1 MPAYLE
7 LSEGEKSLK
16 YSCGPVVAIGRDP
29 ASTVPLDDPTVS
41 RNHALIRMVGREQ
54 YYLIDVGSRN
64 GSFLNDRRI
73 STPKLLQS
81 GDVIAIGSSSLI
93 FHQDEILEKILPDEG
108 LRGGSTVLHVAS
120 RIRLIT
126 ILVADIRGFTEL
138 AESISIR
145 DLSEVMSQW
154 LELVEQAVEK
164 RKGRVD
170 KFIGDAVMA
179 VWDDEGDPG
188 EHVFESLRTSCEI
201 HHLTR
206 DLGEKYLQNATELRV
221 GVGINSGEAA
231 IGIGADNTALG
242 DAVNL
247 AFRLES
253 TTKEWN
259 CDVVI
264 SESSFCF
271 LSGASLKGR
280 EEVVTVR
287 GKSIPTKVRALSFD
301 EVRDYLEQSDTLAG

>member
-1 MPAYLE
+1 MAAYLE
-7 LSEGEKSLK
+7 LFQGERCLK
-16 YSCGPVVAIGRDP
+16 YPCGPVVALGRD
-29 ASTVPLDDPTVS
+29 ATNTVPLDDPTVS

-73 STPKLLQS
+73 STPKLLKS
-81 GDVIAIGSSSLI
+81 GDVIAIGNTFLI
-93 FHQDEILEKILPDEG
+93 FHQDGISENVLPDEG
-108 LRGGSTVLHVAS
+108 LRGSTVLHMTWRVV
-120 RIRLIT
+120 LMT
-126 ILVADIRGFTEL
+126 ILVADIRGFTKL

-145 DLSEVMSQW
+145 DLTEVMSQW
-154 LELVEQAVEK
+154 IELVEKAVEK
-164 RKGRVD
+164 RNGRVD

-179 VWDDEGDPG
+179 VWDNEGDPG
-188 EHVFESLRTSCEI
+188 EHVLESLGTSWEI
-201 HHLTR
+201 HELTR
-206 DLGEKYLQNATELRV
+206 NLGKKYLPEATELRV

-231 IGIGADNTALG
+231 LRVGTDNTALG

-253 TTKEWN
+253 TAKEWN

-264 SESSFCF
+264 SESSFCH
-271 LSGASLKGR
+271 LPGEILKGR

-287 GKSIPTKVRALSFD
+287 GKSVPTRVRALTFD
-301 EVRDYLEQSDTLAG
+301 EVRKYINQAES

>member
-1 MPAYLE
+1 
-7 LSEGEKSLK
+7 
-16 YSCGPVVAIGRDP
+16 
-29 ASTVPLDDPTVS
+29 
-41 RNHALIRMVGREQ
+41 
-54 YYLIDVGSRN
+54 
-64 GSFLNDRRI
+64 
-73 STPKLLQS
+73 
-81 GDVIAIGSSSLI
+81 
-93 FHQDEILEKILPDEG
+93 
-108 LRGGSTVLHVAS
+108 
-120 RIRLIT
+120 

-154 LELVEQAVEK
+154 LELVEKAVEK

>member
-1 MPAYLE
+1 MPAYIE
-7 LSEGEKSLK
+7 LFQGEKCLK
-16 YSCGPVVAIGRDP
+16 YPCGPVVALGRD
-29 ASTVPLDDPTVS
+29 ATNTVPLDDPTVS

-81 GDVIAIGSSSLI
+81 GDVIAIGSTSLI
-93 FHQDEILEKILPDEG
+93 FHQDEISENILPDEG
-108 LRGGSTVLHVAS
+108 LRGSTVLHVAWKVV
-120 RIRLIT
+120 LMT
-126 ILVADIRGFTEL
+126 ILVADIRGFTKL

-145 DLSEVMSQW
+145 DLTEVMSQW
-154 LELVEQAVEK
+154 IELVEKAVEK
-164 RKGRVD
+164 RNGRVD

-179 VWDDEGDPG
+179 VWDNEGDPG
-188 EHVFESLRTSCEI
+188 EHVLESLGTSWEI
-201 HHLTR
+201 HELTR
-206 DLGEKYLQNATELRV
+206 NLGKKYLPEATELRV

-231 IGIGADNTALG
+231 LRVGTDNTALG

-253 TTKEWN
+253 TAKEWN

-264 SESSFCF
+264 SESSFCH
-271 LSGASLKGR
+271 LPGEILKGR

-287 GKSIPTKVRALSFD
+287 GKSVPTRVRALTFD
-301 EVRDYLEQSDTLAG
+301 EVRKYIKRAES

>member
-7 LSEGEKSLK
+7 LSEGEKCLK
-16 YSCGPVVAIGRDP
+16 YPCGPVVAIGRDP

-54 YYLIDVGSRN
+54 YYLMDVGSRN
-64 GSFLNDRRI
+64 GSFLNDRRV

-93 FHQDEILEKILPDEG
+93 FHQDEILEQILPDEG
-108 LRGGSTVLHVAS
+108 LRGGSTVLHVGS
-120 RIRLIT
+120 RVRLIT
-126 ILVADIRGFTEL
+126 ILVADIRGFTKL

-145 DLSEVMSQW
+145 DLSEVMSHW

-164 RKGRVD
+164 RNGRVD

-188 EHVFESLRTSCEI
+188 EHVLESLRTSCEI
-201 HHLTR
+201 DHLTR
-206 DLGEKYLQNATELRV
+206 NLGEKYLQIATDLRV

-231 IGIGADNTALG
+231 TGIGADNTALG

-253 TTKEWN
+253 TTKEWK
-259 CDVVI
+259 CDLVI
-264 SESSFCF
+264 SESSFCY
-271 LSGASLKGR
+271 LSGESLKGR

-287 GKSIPTKVRALSFD
+287 GKSIPTRVRALTFD
-301 EVRDYLEQSDTLAG
+301 EVWEYLKQAEGF

>member
-1 MPAYLE
+1 MPAYIE
-7 LSEGEKSLK
+7 LFQGEKCLK
-16 YSCGPVVAIGRDP
+16 YPCGPVVALGRDP
-29 ASTVPLDDPTVS
+29 TNTVPLDDPTVS

-81 GDVIAIGSSSLI
+81 GDVIAIGSTSLI
-93 FHQDEILEKILPDEG
+93 FHQDEISENILPDEG
-108 LRGGSTVLHVAS
+108 LRGSTVLHVAWKVV
-120 RIRLIT
+120 LMT
-126 ILVADIRGFTEL
+126 ILVADIRGFTRL
-138 AESISIR
+138 TESISIR
-145 DLSEVMSQW
+145 DLTEVMSQW
-154 LELVEQAVEK
+154 IELVEKAVEK
-164 RKGRVD
+164 RNGRVD

-179 VWDDEGDPG
+179 VWDNEGDPG
-188 EHVFESLRTSCEI
+188 GYVLESLRTSWEI
-201 HHLTR
+201 HELTQN
-206 DLGEKYLQNATELRV
+206 LGKKYLPEATELQV

-231 IGIGADNTALG
+231 LGVGTDNTALG

-264 SESSFCF
+264 SESSFCH
-271 LSGASLKGR
+271 LRGEILKGR

-287 GKSIPTKVRALSFD
+287 GKSVPTRVRALTFD
-301 EVRDYLEQSDTLAG
+301 EVRKYIKWAES

>member
-7 LSEGEKSLK
+7 LSQGETCLK
-16 YSCGPVVAIGRDP
+16 YPCGPVVAIGRDP
-29 ASTVPLDDPTVS
+29 ANTVPLDDQTVS

-93 FHQDEILEKILPDEG
+93 FHQDEILEQILPDEG

-120 RIRLIT
+120 RVVLIT
-126 ILVADIRGFTEL
+126 ILVADIRGFTKL

-145 DLSEVMSQW
+145 DLTEVMSQW
-154 LELVEQAVEK
+154 LERVEKTVEK
-164 RKGRVD
+164 RGGRVD

-188 EHVFESLRTSCEI
+188 KHVLESLRTSWEI
-201 HHLTR
+201 HELTR
-206 DLGEKYLQNATELRV
+206 NLGQKYRQIATELRV
-221 GVGINSGEAA
+221 GVGINSGQAA

-264 SESSFCF
+264 SESSFCY
-271 LSGASLKGR
+271 LPGEILKGR

-287 GKSIPTKVRALSFD
+287 GKSIPTRVRALTFD
-301 EVRDYLEQSDTLAG
+301 EVRKTLKQADMPAP

>member
-7 LSEGEKSLK
+7 LSEGEKCLK
-16 YSCGPVVAIGRDP
+16 YPCGPVVAIGRDP

-41 RNHALIRMVGREQ
+41 RNHALIRLVGREQ

-64 GSFLNDRRI
+64 GSFLNDRRV

-93 FHQDEILEKILPDEG
+93 FPQVEILEQILPDEG

-120 RIRLIT
+120 RVRLIT
-126 ILVADIRGFTEL
+126 ILVADIRGFTKL

-145 DLSEVMSQW
+145 DLSEVMSHW

-164 RKGRVD
+164 GNGRVD

-188 EHVFESLRTSCEI
+188 EHVLESLRTSCEI
-201 HHLTR
+201 DHLTR
-206 DLGEKYLQNATELRV
+206 NLGEKYLQIATELRV

-247 AFRLES
+247 AFRLEG
-253 TTKEWN
+253 TTKEWK

-264 SESSFCF
+264 SESSFCY
-271 LSGASLKGR
+271 LSGESLKGR

-287 GKSIPTKVRALSFD
+287 GKSIPTRVRALTFD
-301 EVRDYLEQSDTLAG
+301 EVREYLEQGEG

>member
-1 MPAYLE
+1 MPAHIE
-7 LSEGEKSLK
+7 LYQGEKCQK
-16 YSCGPVVAIGRDP
+16 YPCGPVVAIGRD
-29 ASTVPLDDPTVS
+29 AANTVALDDTTVS
-41 RNHALIRMVGREQ
+41 LSHALIRMVGHEQ
-54 YYLIDVGSRN
+54 YYLIDLGSRN

-81 GDVIAIGSSSLI
+81 GDVIAIGNTSFI
-93 FHQDEILEKILPDEG
+93 FHQDERSKEILPKEG
-108 LRGGSTVLHVAS
+108 FNEEATVLHMVS
-120 RIRLIT
+120 RVELMT
-126 ILVADIRGFTEL
+126 ILVADIRGFTKL

-145 DLSEVMSQW
+145 DLTEVMSEW
-154 LELVEQAVEK
+154 IELVEKAVEK
-164 RKGRVD
+164 RNGRVD

-179 VWDDEGDPG
+179 VWDNEGETG
-188 EHVFESLRTSCEI
+188 EHVLESLRTSLEI
-201 HHLTR
+201 HELTR
-206 DLGEKYLQNATELRV
+206 NLGRKYLPEATELRV

-231 IGIGADNTALG
+231 LGVGTDNTALG

-264 SESSFCF
+264 SEGSFCH
-271 LSGASLKGR
+271 LPGELLKGR

-287 GKSIPTKVRALSFD
+287 GKSVPTRVRALTFD
-301 EVRDYLEQSDTLAG
+301 EVRKSIQRAES